1 MHVLFVCSWY
11 PDHLDPSL
19 GIFIRRHAEAVSPFC
34 QVSLIS
40 FTSGLSESIVISQKN
55 GVNHL
60 QISFPKSKQKKA
72 LIKDFLDRNKLFTS
86 AVKEAEK
93 LFGPVDLVQ
102 LNVVFP
108 AILWMYRYLVRMKQP
123 LIIAEHWSGYLRHDG
138 RYQGLLMKFFTFSAF
153 RRSSLIL
160 TVSGAQRAAM
170 ISQGLKGEFE
180 YLPNVADEKIFFAD
194 DKIQRLSDTWIHVSN
209 LDPLEKNTSM
219 LLSLFAHQYH
229 AGKVKRMI
237 VCGGT
242 TSMVEDFRKQV
253 VNAGLA
259 DVIEILGNISP
270 AELNI
275 QMNRASVFL
284 LCSHFE
290 GQPCVILEAILSGL
304 VVVAPAT
311 GDIPDMLSEGRGFVF
326 SVGNFEGAIKALN
339 EAVSSTFLPAS
350 AEYVKNRYSSSSVGR
365 YLFDHYSKVLE

>member
-1 MHVLFVCSWY
+1 
-11 PDHLDPSL
+11 
-19 GIFIRRHAEAVSPFC
+19 
-34 QVSLIS
+34 
-40 FTSGLSESIVISQKN
+40 
-55 GVNHL
+55 
-60 QISFPKSKQKKA
+60 
-72 LIKDFLDRNKLFTS
+72 
-86 AVKEAEK
+86 
-93 LFGPVDLVQ
+93 
-102 LNVVFP
+102 
-108 AILWMYRYLVRMKQP
+108 MKQP

-270 AELNI
+270 AELNF

-326 SVGNFEGAIKALN
+326 SVGNFEGAIKALD